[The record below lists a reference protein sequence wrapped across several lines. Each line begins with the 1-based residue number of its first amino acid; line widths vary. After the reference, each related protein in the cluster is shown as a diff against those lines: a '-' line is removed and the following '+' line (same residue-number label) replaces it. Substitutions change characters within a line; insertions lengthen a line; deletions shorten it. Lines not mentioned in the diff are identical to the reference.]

1 MVARDDIVC
10 RRAMWSLNTTGT
22 GTWTGRGGECIIG
35 EHGEYISEDIGV
47 FHHLRHFIGLLIH
60 DGQVVYRSF
69 RCHIVICNVYGVIW
83 RVYSVYSIVR
93 LQVVVWSVYRIVITH
108 KQPYRC
114 EECFKMHWV
123 CTDATPVTGQSVI
136 GRRNMSTT
144 FGASDDE
151 GRKHGAGA
159 ASERARASRC

>member
-47 FHHLRHFIGLLIH
+47 FHHLRRFIGLLIH

-114 EECFKMHWV
+114 EECFKSALGVHRRDTSYWSECNRQEEYV
-123 CTDATPVTGQSVI
+123 NNFRSV
-136 GRRNMSTT
+136 R
-144 FGASDDE
+144 
-151 GRKHGAGA
+151 
-159 ASERARASRC
+159 